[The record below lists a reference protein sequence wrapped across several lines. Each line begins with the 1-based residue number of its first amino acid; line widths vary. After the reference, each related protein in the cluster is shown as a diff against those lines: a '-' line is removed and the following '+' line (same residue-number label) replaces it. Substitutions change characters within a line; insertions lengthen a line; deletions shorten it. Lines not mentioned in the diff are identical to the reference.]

1 MEILGSNLIKNYFM
15 VMVTFINLDLRLV
28 AIKSKW
34 LILFQISIMPYC
46 PTVP

>member
-34 LILFQISIMPYC
+34 LILFHISIKPYC